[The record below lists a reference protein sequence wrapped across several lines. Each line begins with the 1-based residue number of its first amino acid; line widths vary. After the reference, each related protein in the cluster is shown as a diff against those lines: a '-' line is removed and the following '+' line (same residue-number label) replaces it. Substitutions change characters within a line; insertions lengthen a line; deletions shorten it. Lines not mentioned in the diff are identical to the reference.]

1 MSRLPTPPRRARPVV
16 ALVATDITH
25 AYAER
30 VVLDDVSITA
40 APGRRIGLV
49 GDNGSGKSTL
59 LRLLAGLDHPD
70 AGRIV
75 RPANTALLEQ
85 DLRQPPETTI
95 HEVIEDALAELRE
108 LAQQVQE
115 LSALVQRMPDDAALV
130 REYGDALELAHMR
143 AAWDADHRVA
153 RVMRG
158 LGLHDF
164 PRSRAIGTLSG
175 GERARVAMAALLVRQ
190 PEALLLDEPTN
201 HLDEAGLEFVERH
214 LCQLPGVLIVSS
226 HDRAFLDAVCTD
238 IVDIDPSRHGIT
250 RFGGSF
256 GTYLVAK
263 RRARQEWER
272 AWHQQETER
281 ALLESTI
288 AGGGGRRDVHERA
301 RRDNDKKGQSSR
313 DGRAQAAVARRIR
326 DLHSKIAVLDRD
338 GVAKPPDALSFR
350 AAVGASLV
358 GDEPLVRVTG
368 LAFEGRIGPQS
379 FEIRPRDRL
388 LLSGP
393 NGSGKSTLIDL
404 IIGELEPTSGVVEY
418 AEGVRIGVL
427 PQDPEFPSD
436 ATPNEVYRAAADG
449 REDVPDLVD
458 LGLLDETDLDRPM
471 GELSE
476 GQRRRVAL
484 AMLIAGAPHVLLLD
498 EPTNHLS
505 PSFVSDLEVALDA
518 ADAAVVIVSH
528 DRWLRAR
535 WMGREL
541 RVDA

>member
-1 MSRLPTPPRRARPVV
+1 MSRTPHPSPRTRSVV

-25 AYAER
+25 GYGER

-40 APGRRIGLV
+40 APGRRVGLV

-59 LRLLAGLDHPD
+59 MRLLAGLDEPD

-95 HEVIEDALAELRE
+95 HEVIEVALAELRAIE
-108 LAQQVQE
+108 QEVQE
-115 LSALVQRMPDDAALV
+115 LSALVQRMPDDAALA
-130 REYGDALELAHMR
+130 RAYGDALELAQLR
-143 AAWDADHRVA
+143 EAWDADHRVA

-164 PRSRAIGTLSG
+164 SRSRAIGTLSG

-201 HLDEAGLEFVERH
+201 HLDDDGLDYVERH
-214 LCQLPGVLIVSS
+214 LCRLPGVLVVSS

-238 IVDIDPSRHGIT
+238 IVDIDPSRHGVT

-256 GTYLVAK
+256 STYLVAK
-263 RRARQEWER
+263 RRARHEWER
-272 AWHQQETER
+272 AWRQQQTER
-281 ALLESTI
+281 AVLESTI

-326 DLHSKIAVLDRD
+326 DLRLKIAVLDRD
-338 GVAKPPDALSFR
+338 GVAKPPDELCFR
-350 AAVGASLV
+350 AAVGAHLE
-358 GDEPLVRVTG
+358 GDEPLVRITD
-368 LAFEGRIGPQS
+368 LALEGRIGPQT

-404 IIGELEPTSGVVEY
+404 ITGALTPTSGVVKY
-418 AEGVRIGVL
+418 ADGVRIGVL
-427 PQDPEFPSD
+427 PQDPEFPPDETPSD
-436 ATPNEVYRAAADG
+436 VYRAAAEG
-449 REDVPDLVD
+449 RENLPEFAD
-458 LGLLDETDLDRPM
+458 LGLLDEADLDRAM
-471 GELSE
+471 RDLSE
-476 GQRRRVAL
+476 GQRRRVAI

-505 PSFVSDLEVALDA
+505 PSFVSDLEEALDA

-528 DRWLRAR
+528 DRWLRSR
-535 WMGREL
+535 WTGREL
-541 RVDA
+541 RVG